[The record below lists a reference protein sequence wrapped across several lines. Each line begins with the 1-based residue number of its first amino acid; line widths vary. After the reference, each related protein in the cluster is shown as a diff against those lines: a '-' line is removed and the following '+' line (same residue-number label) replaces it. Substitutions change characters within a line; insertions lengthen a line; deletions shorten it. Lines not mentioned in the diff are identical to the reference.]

1 MPGELQDATDGYNG
15 EFWLNDGTALYELRQ
30 VVAFDIPDEGE
41 REQEEKTHLKS
52 PGRRREYFSTW
63 FGDSEFEIV
72 LNSRPLSDT
81 DTKLAAARSSGDVR
95 AFKAVIPEEGVPAAQ
110 ITGTCRVTNYNRG
123 RVEDGKMEATAT
135 CRVVTIDTIAA
146 YVAPAP

>member
-1 MPGELQDATDGYNG
+1 MPELQDATDGYNG
-15 EFWLNDGTALYELRQ
+15 EFWLHDGVELYELQQ
-30 VVAFDIPDEGE
+30 VVAFDIPEPGE

-63 FGDSEFEIV
+63 FADSDFEIV

-81 DTKLAAARSSGDVR
+81 DAKLAAARDAGTVR
-95 AFKAVIPEEGVPAAQ
+95 PFKAVIPEQGLPAAQ
-110 ITGTCRVTNYNRG
+110 IEGTCRVTNYVRG

-135 CRVVTIDTIAA
+135 CRVVTIGSIEE
-146 YVAPAP
+146 YEAPAP